1 VACLNTVQHD
11 IHLTTHVLSFSPL
24 DPSVPSAY
32 SLALKM
38 LRFTAS
44 TFTWGEEIVGE
55 EWWQGGRG
63 KNGRK
68 GERKKREKSKEE
80 GSGRGEISA

>member
-1 VACLNTVQHD
+1 
-11 IHLTTHVLSFSPL
+11 
-24 DPSVPSAY
+24 
-32 SLALKM
+32 M

-44 TFTWGEEIVGE
+44 TFTWGEEMEGE
-55 EWWQGGRG
+55 GEAWWQGGRG

-80 GSGRGEISA
+80 GRGRGTETGGG

>member
-1 VACLNTVQHD
+1 VQHD
-11 IHLTTHVLSFSPL
+11 IRLTTHVLSFSPL

-44 TFTWGEEIVGE
+44 TFTWGEEIEGE
-55 EWWQGGRG
+55 GEAWWQGGRG

-80 GSGRGEISA
+80 GRGRGTETGGG